1 VHEVPRAL
9 EVPVLF
15 PSLSLC
21 VRCAP
26 FHGLVVD
33 KQCGYETF
41 IVPALIINNIAVF
54 MFT

>member
-1 VHEVPRAL
+1 MH

-15 PSLSLC
+15 PNLRLC
-21 VRCAP
+21 VRCHP
-26 FHGLVVD
+26 SHGLVAD

-41 IVPALIINNIAVF
+41 IVPALIINIIAVF